1 MKPQDSRKERRKR
14 YGKALQ
20 AAMLQLVEQGNADD
34 VVILAAFHEKGNAS
48 ALMAS
53 FGNAIACARMIEKAH
68 MEVRKCEVRVE
79 DEP

>member
-1 MKPQDSRKERRKR
+1 MKPQDTRKERRKR

-34 VVILAAFHEKGNAS
+34 VVILAAFHEEGIAS
-48 ALMAS
+48 SIMAS
-53 FGNAIACARMIEKAH
+53 FGNSIACARMIERAH
-68 MEVRKCEVRVE
+68 AEVQRCELRVE